1 MHDQLPMGD
10 LSDLLGTIPDA
21 AYETANASVGSWG
34 RVPQLGE
41 ALEAD
46 GLYHII
52 VVGGQEAPGGG
63 VTAGGVTVPT
73 TGLSSGAQWIDVIDG
88 YLARGDLDS
97 ARQPRLRQHSG
108 QGHEMLH
115 SASTT
120 STASVPT
127 PSSTHGSPFAATK
140 GPPPSGG
147 RGAAPLAPIP
157 GSIIRRDYATT
168 EADEH
173 GMSPPLATPGL
184 DASKPLPPLP
194 TIRPRGSVDSLR
206 SNKSFDVPATPAR
219 TGAAVTQT
227 SPAPTGPYVLVAKE
241 RLMGIFACVYVLRS
255 CRALVGGF
263 DKGKVTTG
271 LVGGRVGNKGCAAI
285 SLKFAGQRMLFVVA
299 HLAAQ
304 CVDAL
309 YISADATALAVCR
322 YAWATS

>member
-10 LSDLLGTIPDA
+10 LSDLLGAIPDA
-21 AYETANASVGSWG
+21 AYETAEASLGSSAD
-34 RVPQLGE
+34 VPQLG
-41 ALEAD
+41 ASLEAE

-73 TGLSSGAQWIDVIDG
+73 TSLSSSAQWIDVIDG
-88 YLARGDLDS
+88 YLARGDINA

-108 QGHEMLH
+108 HEMLN
-115 SASTT
+115 SASTA
-120 STASVPT
+120 STASVQT
-127 PSSTHGSPFAATK
+127 PSSTHASPFAATK

-157 GSIIRRDYATT
+157 GSVIRRDYAAG

-173 GMSPPLATPGL
+173 GVAPPLATPGL

-194 TIRPRGSVDSLR
+194 PMRPRGSVDSLR
-206 SNKSFDVPATPAR
+206 SNKSFDLPATPAR
-219 TGAAVTQT
+219 TGAPIVQA

-255 CRALVGGF
+255 CRSLVGGF
-263 DKGKVTTG
+263 DKGRVTTG

-285 SLKFAGQRMLFVVA
+285 SLRFAGQRMLFVVA

-304 CVDAL
+304 CVGARITATDGAAPADCR
-309 YISADATALAVCR
+309 SAWPT
-322 YAWATS
+322 Y